1 MPCSVVALTRKFI
14 MERDEEI
21 IFPPF
26 ENFVEEL
33 LSYFQPTNM
42 HQDAAHQL
50 GLLKQGNKTAG
61 IITEFQLLISLAGYS
76 ATTTSNHLHLIEKL
90 RSVLNPSLVK
100 KVMLLDSPPTTID
113 GWVQKAITVD
123 SQHCMTMDI
132 LGGMNKKTD
141 NKGGRFNDTRKTN
154 YSDYFKTRKYRDEKK
169 DNDAM
174 DIDARST
181 KKRITL
187 MKKGAFLFAKNPDTW
202 LVITTSM

>member
-1 MPCSVVALTRKFI
+1 
-14 MERDEEI
+14 
-21 IFPPF
+21 
-26 ENFVEEL
+26 
-33 LSYFQPTNM
+33 
-42 HQDAAHQL
+42 
-50 GLLKQGNKTAG
+50 
-61 IITEFQLLISLAGYS
+61 
-76 ATTTSNHLHLIEKL
+76 
-90 RSVLNPSLVK
+90 
-100 KVMLLDSPPTTID
+100 
-113 GWVQKAITVD
+113 
-123 SQHCMTMDI
+123 MTMDI

-174 DIDARST
+174 DIDAMST